1 MKFKEINNILGRKDL
16 HNLETGTM
24 IYVEDFLRDDFRV
37 EFVGDDFNNDKWV
50 VLMSFS
56 DAINEMKS
64 GKTIK
69 RLSVGENEYKMSDSD
84 NLENR
89 VYFSFKQKDIFMN
102 DWISYE

>member
-84 NLENR
+84 NLENC

>member
-102 DWISYE
+102 DWIAYE